1 MILPDRCI
9 DESVGRLIAEIL
21 NERRD
26 FFSANGIEGISDPL
40 ESRRAAHRRLR
51 DGVDLQP
58 GVEDFVMQ
66 VKQAWRFRP
75 CSKVPI

>member
-1 MILPDRCI
+1 VPHI
-9 DESVGRLIAEIL
+9 DDV
-21 NERRD
+21 
-26 FFSANGIEGISDPL
+26 
-40 ESRRAAHRRLR
+40 R

>member
-1 MILPDRCI
+1 MGSWASRTPWSPGVPRI
-9 DESVGRLIAEIL
+9 DGV
-21 NERRD
+21 
-26 FFSANGIEGISDPL
+26 
-40 ESRRAAHRRLR
+40 R